1 MYVKLVLHK
10 AMRINQGRVLNMK
23 THLSLQINNKNS
35 KSAPSFSVWIRRVRG
50 HGASRLIKVSVQPQS
65 LEKVS
70 YNNQVL
76 LLSEND
82 AQKFV
87 DIMQNPPKPSS
98 ALIALLKGG
107 SVK

>member
-1 MYVKLVLHK
+1 MWKRL
-10 AMRINQGRVLNMK
+10 MRGY
-23 THLSLQINNKNS
+23 
-35 KSAPSFSVWIRRVRG
+35 G
-50 HGASRLIKVSVQPQS
+50 DSRLVKESVQFQS

-70 YNNQVL
+70 YNNQAL

-82 AQKFV
+82 AKKFV

-98 ALIALLKGG
+98 ALVALLKSG

>member
-1 MYVKLVLHK
+1 MYVKLVLRR
-10 AMRINQGRVLNMK
+10 AMIINQSRVLNMK
-23 THLSLQINNKNS
+23 THISLQTNNKNS
-35 KSAPSFSVWIRRVRG
+35 KSASNYSVWIRRVRR
-50 HGASRLIKVSVQPQS
+50 HSASRLIKVSVQPQS

>member
-1 MYVKLVLHK
+1 MKSHISVQVKRKHP
-10 AMRINQGRVLNMK
+10 
-23 THLSLQINNKNS
+23 
-35 KSAPSFSVWIRRVRG
+35 KSASSFSVLKRLMRG
-50 HGASRLIKVSVQPQS
+50 YGSRLVRESEQSQS

-87 DIMQNPPKPSS
+87 EIMQNPPKPSS
-98 ALIALLKGG
+98 ALVALLKGG

>member
-1 MYVKLVLHK
+1 
-10 AMRINQGRVLNMK
+10 MRGY
-23 THLSLQINNKNS
+23 S
-35 KSAPSFSVWIRRVRG
+35 
-50 HGASRLIKVSVQPQS
+50 SRLVREFEQSQS

-87 DIMQNPPKPSS
+87 EMMQNPPKPSQE
-98 ALIALLKGG
+98 LVTLLKAKQLKQKLFLLSLLVFLG
-107 SVK
+107 SSGFEGINV

>member
-1 MYVKLVLHK
+1 
-10 AMRINQGRVLNMK
+10 MRINRVRVLNMK

-35 KSAPSFSVWIRRVRG
+35 KSASSFSVWKRLVRG
-50 HGASRLIKVSVQPQS
+50 HDASRLVKESVQSQS

-98 ALIALLKGG
+98 ALVALLKGE

>member
-1 MYVKLVLHK
+1 MWKRL
-10 AMRINQGRVLNMK
+10 
-23 THLSLQINNKNS
+23 
-35 KSAPSFSVWIRRVRG
+35 VRG
-50 HGASRLIKVSVQPQS
+50 HGASRLVKESVQSQS

-107 SVK
+107 SVNS

>member
-1 MYVKLVLHK
+1 MSNLFDIQH
-10 AMRINQGRVLNMK
+10 MIINQSRVLNMK
-23 THLSLQINNKNS
+23 LHISLQVKHKNP
-35 KSAPSFSVWIRRVRG
+35 KSASSFSVWKRLMRG
-50 HGASRLIKVSVQPQS
+50 YGDSRLVGGTVVQTQS

-98 ALIALLKGG
+98 ALVALLKGG